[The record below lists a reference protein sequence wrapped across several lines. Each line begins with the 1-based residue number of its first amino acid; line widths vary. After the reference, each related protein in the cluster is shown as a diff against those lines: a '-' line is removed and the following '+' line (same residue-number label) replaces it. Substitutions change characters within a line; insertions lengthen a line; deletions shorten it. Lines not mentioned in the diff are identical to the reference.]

1 MLMYRI
7 EIVIRNLKV
16 YERKRKN
23 TYKAIQTAHKQL
35 RRGSV
40 PFTVRPI

>member
-16 YERKRKN
+16 YEGKK
-23 TYKAIQTAHKQL
+23 TYKAMQTANKQL
-35 RRGSV
+35 RRGTV